1 MQVPIDIF
9 GGLAFLGFIVA
20 FRTLWVTSSTLRHAL
35 VLTLVPAFAIGVLL
49 YLFPL
54 LFPEGTPGR
63 DVMALRWLIF
73 GVLVAFVPPVLGIL
87 LAAFSRRRFAQFRAM
102 ADR

>member
-20 FRTLWVTSSTLRHAL
+20 FRMLWVTGTTLRHAL
-35 VLTLVPAFAIGVLL
+35 VFTVLPVFAIAVLV

-54 LFPEGTPGR
+54 LYPEGTPGR
-63 DVMALRWLIF
+63 DVLALRWLVF
-73 GVLVAFVPPVLGIL
+73 GVLVAFVPPVLGVL